1 MNAWENADDA
11 DRLFIAVAFRQR
23 SEGASNGLELLAQKT
38 GGWAKARSFV
48 VSPGPLP
55 EGNGNERKVRS
66 VQRVNEL
73 FNYQRA
79 PNTNEPDGPRTIRLP
94 QDISRTNT
102 KVRDTLNFPVLA

>member
-1 MNAWENADDA
+1 MNADDA

-23 SEGASNGLELLAQKT
+23 LAGPLLNLGLLAQKT

-48 VSPGPLP
+48 VSQGPLP
-55 EGNGNERKVRS
+55 EGNGNERKVKS

-73 FNYQRA
+73 LNYQRA
-79 PNTNEPDGPRTIRLP
+79 PETHEPNGPRTIRLA

-102 KVRDTLNFPVLA
+102 KVRETLNFPVLA